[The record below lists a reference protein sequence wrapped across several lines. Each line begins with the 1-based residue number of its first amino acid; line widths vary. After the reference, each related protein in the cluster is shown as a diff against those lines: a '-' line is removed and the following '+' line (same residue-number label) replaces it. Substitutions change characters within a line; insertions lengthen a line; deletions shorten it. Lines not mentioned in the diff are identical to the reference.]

1 MQNIKMKEK
10 AKILIDKG
18 KKNGSLTWSEV
29 FNAFSDLELDKDQ
42 IDNLYETLGNLGI
55 EIIENKEEKLD
66 INFTKENELELKE
79 IEEEMKNPEN
89 SVDLEQLDLSLP
101 KA

>member
-55 EIIENKEEKLD
+55 EIIE
-66 INFTKENELELKE
+66 TKK
-79 IEEEMKNPEN
+79 KN
-89 SVDLEQLDLSLP
+89 LT
-101 KA
+101 